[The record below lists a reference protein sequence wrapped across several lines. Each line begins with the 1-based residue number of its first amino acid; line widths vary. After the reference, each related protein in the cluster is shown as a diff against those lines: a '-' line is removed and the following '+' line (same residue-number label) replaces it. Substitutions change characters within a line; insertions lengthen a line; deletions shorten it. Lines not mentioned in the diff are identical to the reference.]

1 MSKELFHQHLL
12 IRAFVYKPPVAEEV
26 LNKWMTELVADIGM
40 KVVVP
45 AKSKYVDAVG
55 NEGLTGSINIETSHM
70 AIHIWSEQ
78 KPARIEMD
86 VYSCSCFER
95 QTILDKLNEWG
106 LVKFHSMMIDRNGD
120 EFKTVSQSNGYEEY
134 KRIPWCCKIGC
145 EANAT
150 REIYYINEE
159 DPYDFTHSCEDHINH
174 FTGQGGVKSITHL
187 K

>member
-12 IRAFVYKPPVAEEV
+12 IRAFVNNPPVEEDI
-26 LNKWMTELVADIGM
+26 LNKWMTELVEDIGM

-86 VYSCSCFER
+86 VYSCSCFEEG
-95 QTILDKLNEWG
+95 TILKKLDEFG
-106 LVKFHSMMIDRNGD
+106 LVKYHSMMIDRNGE
-120 EFKTVSQSNGYEEY
+120 EFKVISQSKGYRGY
-134 KRIPWCCKIGC
+134 S
-145 EANAT
+145 AV
-150 REIYYINEE
+150 
-159 DPYDFTHSCEDHINH
+159 HQS
-174 FTGQGGVKSITHL
+174 
-187 K
+187 